1 MMKRFDPRIVLGAAL
16 LLGGGLLL
24 AQTLGY
30 LKNASDVFWGSV
42 FLIGGVAFLTLL
54 FGGHWWAAF
63 PGFTLAALGVL
74 ILFSKQLGDF
84 GGALFLGGIAVSF
97 WLVYVMDRSRW
108 WALIPAGVLTT
119 LAFVSIA
126 PERIGAF
133 GTGGVFFLGLALTF
147 VLVAL
152 LANMRWAYYPAVV
165 LGVLGVLATATL
177 MDWANYIWAAALI
190 LGGGFLVFRSF
201 VKR

>member
-24 AQTLGY
+24 AQTLGC